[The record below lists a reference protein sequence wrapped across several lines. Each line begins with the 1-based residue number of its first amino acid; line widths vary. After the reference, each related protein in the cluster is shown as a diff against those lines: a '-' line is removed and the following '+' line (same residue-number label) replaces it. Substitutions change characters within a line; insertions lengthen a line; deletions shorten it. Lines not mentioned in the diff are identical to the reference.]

1 MKKRIAL
8 FLAIAMI
15 VTLLAGCGGGTSSTP
30 SSAPASGEGSG
41 SSAQPVGTDKLVIWS
56 YMNEGEPIS
65 TWEQSIVDAYSA
77 EYPDVE
83 VEIVFCGRE
92 IASQF
97 QTKLNDKEADDSL
110 TSLSRTL
117 ESWHLWRRRGCLNLW
132 MKPSQHRLT
141 TKTKHGEKLLY
152 PI

>member
-92 IASQF
+92 IDLCIHQRAHTRGLFLRQARLYRGG
-97 QTKLNDKEADDSL
+97 TGGGHPGHE
-110 TSLSRTL
+110 RG
-117 ESWHLWRRRGCLNLW
+117 HLPCLIARRVLYCL
-132 MKPSQHRLT
+132 
-141 TKTKHGEKLLY
+141 
-152 PI
+152 

>member
-1 MKKRIAL
+1 MKKRIAF

-83 VEIVFCGRE
+83 VGNRVLWPRDRLSI
-92 IASQF
+92 S
-97 QTKLNDKEADDSL
+97 DKAE
-110 TSLSRTL
+110 
-117 ESWHLWRRRGCLNLW
+117 
-132 MKPSQHRLT
+132 
-141 TKTKHGEKLLY
+141 
-152 PI
+152 

>member
-97 QTKLNDKEADDSL
+97 QTKLNDKEADDFPDKIGRASC
-110 TSLSRTL
+110 R
-117 ESWHLWRRRGCLNLW
+117 ERV
-132 MKPSQHRLT
+132 
-141 TKTKHGEKLLY
+141 
-152 PI
+152 